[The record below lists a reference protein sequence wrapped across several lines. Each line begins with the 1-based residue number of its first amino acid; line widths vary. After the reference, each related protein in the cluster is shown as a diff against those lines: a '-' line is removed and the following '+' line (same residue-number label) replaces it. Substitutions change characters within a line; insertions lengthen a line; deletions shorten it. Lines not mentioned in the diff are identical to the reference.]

1 MLKSTPEQLKQKVY
15 WMRKFITAFFTI
27 MLCTFFLY
35 TTSASG
41 NRIKKGVK
49 NAPKYIITLPK
60 LNVNVKIHPVEIG
73 ELPEIGERYLDLDED
88 SGEDGVIP
96 ADDLYAIW
104 DNLKVNP
111 YKIPSDS
118 ILVNDSV
125 YLNLTGFRYPLAK
138 HYRVTSEFGPR
149 RRRFHH
155 GIDLKVYKGDSI
167 LNVMDGMVRIA
178 KRVGSYGNLVVVRH
192 NNGLESFYGH
202 LSKILVKQDQTVK
215 AGDLVGLG
223 GSTGRSTG
231 THLHF
236 ELRYLGQCFNPRD
249 LIDFDSLDIK
259 KDTVL
264 LTQKNFDYRK
274 STITSSVSSGR
285 IWTVKKGDSLG
296 LIAKRT
302 GTSVSRLCYLN
313 GITTRTII
321 KPGRKLVY

>member
-1 MLKSTPEQLKQKVY
+1 
-15 WMRKFITAFFTI
+15 
-27 MLCTFFLY
+27 MLCTVFLY
-35 TTSASG
+35 ATDALGDRSDK
-41 NRIKKGVK
+41 NVK
-49 NAPKYIITLPK
+49 NIHKCTIVLPK
-60 LNVNVKIHPVEIG
+60 PKIEIKVYPVEIS
-73 ELPEIGERYLDLDED
+73 ELPELSDIGERYLDLDED

-118 ILVNDSV
+118 ILMNDSV
-125 YLNLTGFRYPLAK
+125 YLNLAEFHYPLVK

-149 RRRFHH
+149 RYRFHH

-178 KRVGSYGNLVVVRH
+178 KRIGSYGNLVVIRH

-215 AGDLVGLG
+215 AGDLIGLG

-231 THLHF
+231 AHLHF
-236 ELRYLGQCFNPRD
+236 ELRYLGQCVNPRD
-249 LIDFDSLDIK
+249 LVDFDSLCVK
-259 KDTVL
+259 SDTIL
-264 LTQKNFDYRK
+264 LTQSNFDYRK
-274 STITSSVSSGR
+274 SLFFSAASSGR
-285 IWTVKKGDSLG
+285 VWTVRKGDSLS

-302 GTSVSRLCYLN
+302 GSSVNRLCYLN
-313 GITTRTII
+313 GITKRTVI